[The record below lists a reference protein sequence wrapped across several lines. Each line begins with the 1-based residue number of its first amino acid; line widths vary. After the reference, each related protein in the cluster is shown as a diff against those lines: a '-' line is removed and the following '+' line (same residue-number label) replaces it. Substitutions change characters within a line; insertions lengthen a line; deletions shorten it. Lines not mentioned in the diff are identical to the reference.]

1 MSFLSA
7 IFLFALPLV
16 AVPVLIHLYRGRQ
29 RDTITWGAMQ
39 FLAQAVTKGRSMERL
54 EELLLMLL
62 RVGTVLALVLAL
74 AQPMIRS
81 SLFGDIG
88 NREVVLLLDNSLSM
102 AREVDGVSAIDQMK
116 EKAGEVI
123 DELGGGDRV
132 QIMLAA
138 GGGTQWLT
146 AEGISADA
154 AGREQLVSLVDG
166 VQPTLGSADLL
177 ARLQLA
183 VYLEPTDNPSSRRIV
198 VVTDDQAR
206 SWQLDAQSA
215 WKQFGESRR
224 DAKVPPTIEIVEC
237 GFEDAE
243 QHNLAVTKIEASRL
257 HARPG
262 ETITFTS
269 QVANLGETPSEPA
282 VVQWL
287 IDDEVV
293 ETSDFA
299 ALEPGDTL
307 RVSATLPLKDQGAY
321 AISCRIDATDQ
332 NPLDQQET
340 VVVEVSDQI
349 PILIVHDEQSDFAEH
364 TADELLTIALGYH
377 GGEPLAWH
385 SVYAP
390 EVTSLSELATAPLA
404 NYRAVVITN
413 LGETDPSLRERL
425 QEFVRS
431 GGGLWMSL
439 GDRVDRRNFNRD
451 WYDDGD
457 GPSPLAL
464 ETLRTGGQADDP
476 AHMIHPPK
484 RDHPATAELANTTQ
498 LDIDEARVYEYWQ
511 LGQNDARRRDI
522 SVLLE
527 SGDGSPLVVENYLG
541 QGRVFVQAF
550 PIGLEQSNLPQL
562 KSFLVMVQDW
572 LDYLT
577 APSTARYNL
586 APGSAIVA
594 SLPPEAAFAK
604 ATLETP
610 TGAVVPLFVQEMEG
624 VAVARYAQ
632 TQSPGLY
639 RATFTAGGEP
649 VASVPFY
656 VSRDSLESQLTPLSA
671 TDRTDLTSAAGLLF
685 DGAESTDTPLVD
697 SAPRQEPIWGLLLGA
712 LVALLGGELLLSH
725 WLARQRSGVAVSTT

>member
-29 RDTITWGAMQ
+29 RDTISWGAMQ

-81 SLFGDIG
+81 NLFSDVG

-102 AREVDGVSAIDQMK
+102 AREVDGVSAVDQMK
-116 EKAGEVI
+116 EKAREVL

-138 GGGTQWLT
+138 GGAPWLT
-146 AEGISADA
+146 AEGIAADG
-154 AGREQLVSLVDG
+154 AGRVQLASLIEG

-177 ARLQLA
+177 ACLQSA
-183 VYLEPTDNPSSRRIV
+183 VYLEPTDNPSFRRIV
-198 VVTDDQAR
+198 VLTDDQAR
-206 SWQLDAQSA
+206 SWQLDALGA
-215 WKQFGESRR
+215 WKQLGEARAE
-224 DAKVPPTIEIVEC
+224 AKVPSTIEIVDC
-237 GFEDAE
+237 GFEGAL
-243 QHNLAVTKIEASRL
+243 QHNLAVMKLEASRL

-262 ETITFTS
+262 ESINFTA
-269 QVANLGETPSEPA
+269 QINNFGQTPSEPA
-282 VVQWL
+282 EVQWL
-287 IDDEVV
+287 VDDQVV
-293 ETSDFA
+293 ETSDLA
-299 ALEPGDTL
+299 ALGAQDTS
-307 RVSATLPLKDQGAY
+307 RVSATLPLQDQGNY
-321 AISCRIDATDQ
+321 AISCRIDAIDQ
-332 NPLDQQET
+332 NPLDQVET
-340 VVVEVSDQI
+340 VVVEISDQI
-349 PILIVHDEQSDFAEH
+349 PILIVHDEEADVAEPS
-364 TADELLTIALGYH
+364 ADELLTIALGYR

-390 EVTSLSELATAPLA
+390 EVTSLSELATAALA

-413 LGETDPSLRERL
+413 LGETDPSVRERL

-431 GGGLWMSL
+431 GGGLWLAL
-439 GDRVDRRNFNRD
+439 GDRIDRRDFNRD

-464 ETLRTGGQADDP
+464 ETLRTGDGADDP

-484 RDHPATAELANTTQ
+484 REHPATAELANTTQ

-511 LGQNDARRRDI
+511 LGQSDARRRDV

-527 SGDGSPLVVENYLG
+527 SGDGSPLVAENYLG
-541 QGRVFVQAF
+541 QGRVLVQAF

-586 APGSAIVA
+586 VPGSAIVA

-610 TGAVVPLFVQEMEG
+610 AGTVVPLFVQELEG
-624 VAVARYAQ
+624 AAVARYAL
-632 TQSPGLY
+632 TQLPGLY
-639 RATFTAGGEP
+639 RATFTAGGES

-656 VSRDSLESQLTPLSA
+656 VARDSHESQLEPLSA
-671 TDRTDLTSAAGLLF
+671 TNRTELASAAGLLF
-685 DGAESTDTPLVD
+685 DGAESADTPLVD
-697 SAPRQEPIWGLLLGA
+697 LATRQEPVWGLLLGA